1 MTGRHATDRQVRL
14 YMDDR
19 NSGLTQL
26 VAASRAGLSE
36 RTGRRIE
43 RLPGL
48 PSQKQPRRYRTR
60 PDPFAEVWL
69 AEVAPVLQSA
79 PHLRATAVLEELQ
92 RRYPGRFPDG
102 HLRSL
107 QRRIAHWRATE
118 GPERELIFRQDHPP
132 GRQALSDFTD
142 ARTLG
147 VTIAGQPFQHL
158 LYHFRL
164 AFSGWRLV
172 KAICGGESFSA
183 LTEGLQEALWQFGAV
198 PAEHR
203 TDSLSAAYRN
213 VAKHDDEAERYA
225 AFCRHY
231 AMTPTRNNPGV
242 SHENGSVEAA
252 HGHLKRGL
260 RDALELRGSKDFADL
275 AAYQDFLQAFAM
287 RKNAAREAEVALERA
302 ACQRLPT
309 HKTTDFSTAI
319 VTVMRSGTMCVRN
332 VLYTVPSRLAGCRLK
347 VHIYD
352 DRLVCHLGA
361 TEVFLVSRR
370 HFKRGGPTVRVI
382 DYRHLV
388 PSLVKKPQAFRHSV
402 FRDELFPRPAFRR
415 AWEKLD
421 ATLDPRKACRVYVGL
436 LHLAAM
442 HACEAALADYLDQVI
457 DAARTPDLEAAR
469 IALAPPAA
477 SHIPVLSIAAPNPAI
492 YDGLLQV
499 GALPAEPT
507 PIAKDAVS

>member
-1 MTGRHATDRQVRL
+1 MRQECSL
-14 YMDDR
+14 YR
-19 NSGLTQL
+19 
-26 VAASRAGLSE
+26 
-36 RTGRRIE
+36 
-43 RLPGL
+43 
-48 PSQKQPRRYRTR
+48 
-60 PDPFAEVWL
+60 
-69 AEVAPVLQSA
+69 
-79 PHLRATAVLEELQ
+79 
-92 RRYPGRFPDG
+92 
-102 HLRSL
+102 
-107 QRRIAHWRATE
+107 
-118 GPERELIFRQDHPP
+118 
-132 GRQALSDFTD
+132 
-142 ARTLG
+142 
-147 VTIAGQPFQHL
+147 
-158 LYHFRL
+158 
-164 AFSGWRLV
+164 
-172 KAICGGESFSA
+172 
-183 LTEGLQEALWQFGAV
+183 
-198 PAEHR
+198 
-203 TDSLSAAYRN
+203 
-213 VAKHDDEAERYA
+213 
-225 AFCRHY
+225 
-231 AMTPTRNNPGV
+231 
-242 SHENGSVEAA
+242 
-252 HGHLKRGL
+252 
-260 RDALELRGSKDFADL
+260 
-275 AAYQDFLQAFAM
+275 
-287 RKNAAREAEVALERA
+287 
-302 ACQRLPT
+302 
-309 HKTTDFSTAI
+309 
-319 VTVMRSGTMCVRN
+319 
-332 VLYTVPSRLAGCRLK
+332 SRLAGCRLK